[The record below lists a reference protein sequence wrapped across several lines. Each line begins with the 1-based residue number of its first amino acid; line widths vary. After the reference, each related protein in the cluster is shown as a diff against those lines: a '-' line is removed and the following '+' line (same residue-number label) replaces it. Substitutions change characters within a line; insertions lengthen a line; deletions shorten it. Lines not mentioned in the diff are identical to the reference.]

1 MNSNEP
7 EHRSS
12 AAAKRTEDAL
22 DEALTETFPASD
34 AINLRQWNEMEATRE
49 ARALR
54 EARMKERS
62 TIDRLSQYFRGPTA
76 FSA

>member
-1 MNSNEP
+1 MIPNDP
-7 EHRSS
+7 ERPYKAS
-12 AAAKRTEDAL
+12 AQHTEEAL

-49 ARALR
+49 ARAAR
-54 EARMKERS
+54 EARIKERA
-62 TIDRLSQYFRGPTA
+62 TIDRLSHYFRGPTA